1 MRRTTP
7 WKIRAWLIVAL
18 WAGCG
23 QHPRALNA
31 QEGFRAP
38 RINGTRLDWCLVFGE
53 QCGQP
58 AADEFCRHQGFKAAL
73 RFEIEHMVS
82 PTQVITSGKRCTIPG
97 CDAFLYIICTN
108 IPQPAERDRGQLRS
122 GPAPQPEKKWKY
134 EVLARDKT
142 IAPGDPLLEFPAI
155 DVRGFRTA
163 RLFVQ
168 LTPSGS
174 EAQAKVVKDAELR
187 VAGFHPTPSGSQ
199 KYFEGTIPAQVP
211 GLISDWI
218 EIPVIGPELRIVI
231 SGDKLPELERK
242 ATCTLYLLK

>member
-7 WKIRAWLIVAL
+7 WEIRVWLIVAL

-23 QHPRALNA
+23 QHPRALSA

-38 RINGTRLDWCLVFGE
+38 KIDGTRLDWCLVFGE

-58 AADEFCRHQGFKAAL
+58 AADEFCRRQGFKASL

-82 PTQVITSGKRCTIPG
+82 PTQVITSGARCTIPG
-97 CDAFLYIICTN
+97 CDAFLYIVCTN
-108 IPQPAERDRGQLRS
+108 VPRPAERDRGQPRFR
-122 GPAPQPEKKWKY
+122 PAPQPEQESKY

-155 DVRGFRTA
+155 DVQGFRTA
-163 RLFVQ
+163 RLFIE
-168 LTPSGS
+168 LTSGNQA
-174 EAQAKVVKDAELR
+174 EAKLVKEARLR
-187 VAGFHPTPSGSQ
+187 VAGFHPVPNGSQ

-211 GLISDWI
+211 GTLSGWI
-218 EIPVIGPELRIVI
+218 EIPVIGPELRVVI